1 MPILLKSVAG
11 AFAGLVVGTVGL
23 ALWAPDERKTVEAR
37 PVLAQP
43 LGVAIAAP
51 ASVPASVEAAGLD
64 KLAQAK
70 LAQAM
75 GGSAA
80 PGLATPGSPAPGS
93 PTRGLELT
101 PLNASLTGPNDD
113 ALRLRAQGLVALA
126 DGDVAEARAFLER
139 ASESGDARALL
150 VLGDTYDPST
160 LARLGA
166 IGLKGDVARARDYY
180 ARASEAGL
188 SAARPRLAAAEFSQ

>member
-11 AFAGLVVGTVGL
+11 VFAGLVVGTVGL
-23 ALWAPDERKTVEAR
+23 ALWLPDEVKTAAAR
-37 PVLAQP
+37 PFLAPPQRVAT
-43 LGVAIAAP
+43 VAIAAP
-51 ASVPASVEAAGLD
+51 VDVAPVGLD

-75 GGSAA
+75 GGPTTPAS
-80 PGLATPGSPAPGS
+80 ATPGPAA

-101 PLNASLTGPNDD
+101 PLNASLTGPNDEM
-113 ALRLRAQGLVALA
+113 LRLRAQGLVALA
-126 DGDVAEARAFLER
+126 GGDIAEARAFLER
-139 ASESGDARALL
+139 ASEAGDARALL
-150 VLGDTYDPST
+150 VLGDTYDPTT

-166 IGLKGDVARARDYY
+166 IGIKGDVARARDYY

-188 SAARPRLAAAEFSQ
+188 VAARPRLAAAEISQ

>member
-1 MPILLKSVAG
+1 M
-11 AFAGLVVGTVGL
+11 
-23 ALWAPDERKTVEAR
+23 
-37 PVLAQP
+37 
-43 LGVAIAAP
+43 AAP
-51 ASVPASVEAAGLD
+51 ASVEPAGLD

-75 GGSAA
+75 GGAQ
-80 PGLATPGSPAPGS
+80 
-93 PTRGLELT
+93 TRGLDLHSATTQGPATQGPELT
-101 PLNASLTGPNDD
+101 ALNASLTGPNDD

-126 DGDVAEARAFLER
+126 GGDIAEARAFLER
-139 ASESGDARALL
+139 AAESGDTRALL

-160 LARLGA
+160 LARLGT